1 MPLRMLIDGGAVQ
14 ADDVVLVGARNLDPG
29 EAEYI
34 DEVGLPVGLD
44 GLQRALTG
52 VDAVYVALDCDV
64 LDPGEGVEVFVPEPD
79 GLSLADVEL
88 VLERLT
94 ERSRLAGAGLTGLV
108 ASSANEPALAR
119 LCAALGL

>member
-1 MPLRMLIDGGAVQ
+1 MRMLIDGGAVQ
-14 ADDVVLVGARNLDPG
+14 ADDVVLIGARNLDPG
-29 EAEYI
+29 EAEFI
-34 DEVGLPVGLD
+34 DEVGLPLGLE
-44 GLQRALTG
+44 GLQRALAG
-52 VDAVYVALDCDV
+52 VDAVYVALDLDV

-88 VLERLT
+88 VLERVT

-108 ASSANEPALAR
+108 ASSANESALVR